1 MLQIVIILGWLV
13 AFGLVMYFAPQA
25 IKHRLL
31 GRRQRKL
38 RFRKV
43 REFIK
48 HHHFDRKRRRW
59 VRSVDGVEVIDEASE
74 DHWFMLT
81 ILGWLLF
88 VVWEVYWL
96 FEVEERFRN
105 STRPWGLPYPSLF
118 FVLVVVPLAVYLF
131 FRRRRMRRSARV
143 PEEAFYGQQARIT
156 SGGTQ

>member
-1 MLQIVIILGWLV
+1 MLQIAITLGWLI
-13 AFGLVMYFAPQA
+13 AFGLMAYLAPQV
-25 IKHRLL
+25 IKHRSS

-74 DHWFMLT
+74 DYWFMLT
-81 ILGWLLF
+81 ILGWFLF

-96 FEVEERFRN
+96 LEIVERF
-105 STRPWGLPYPSLF
+105 SVSAKPLELPYPSLF
-118 FVLVVVPLAVYLF
+118 VVLVVLPLAVYLF
-131 FRRRRMRRSARV
+131 FRRRRMRRSARI
-143 PEEAFYGQQARIT
+143 PEGAFYGQQAR
-156 SGGTQ
+156 SQPRE

>member
-1 MLQIVIILGWLV
+1 MLQIVVILGWLV
-13 AFGLVMYFAPQA
+13 AFGMVMCFAPQA
-25 IKHRLL
+25 IKHRLS

-74 DHWFMLT
+74 DRWFMLT

-88 VVWEVYWL
+88 VVWEGYWL
-96 FEVEERFRN
+96 SEIVERFSI
-105 STRPWGLPYPSLF
+105 STKPLQLPYPSLF
-118 FVLVVVPLAVYLF
+118 FVLVVAPLVVYLF
-131 FRRRRMRRSARV
+131 FRRRRMRRSARI
-143 PEEAFYGQQARIT
+143 PEEAFYGQQAR
-156 SGGTQ
+156 

>member
-13 AFGLVMYFAPQA
+13 AFGMVIYFAPQA
-25 IKHRLL
+25 IKHRLS

-74 DHWFMLT
+74 DYWFMLT
-81 ILGWLLF
+81 ILGWFLF

-96 FEVEERFRN
+96 LEIVERF
-105 STRPWGLPYPSLF
+105 SVSAKPLELPYPSLF
-118 FVLVVVPLAVYLF
+118 VVLVVLPLAIYLF
-131 FRRRRMRRSARV
+131 FRRRRMRRSARI
-143 PEEAFYGQQARIT
+143 PEGAFYGQQAR
-156 SGGTQ
+156 SQPRE

>member
-13 AFGLVMYFAPQA
+13 AFAMVMYFAPQA

-74 DHWFMLT
+74 DRWFMLT

-88 VVWEVYWL
+88 VVWEGYWL
-96 FEVEERFRN
+96 SEIVERFSI
-105 STRPWGLPYPSLF
+105 STKPLQLPYPSLF
-118 FVLVVVPLAVYLF
+118 FVLVVAPLIVYLF
-131 FRRRRMRRSARV
+131 FRRRRMRRSARI
-143 PEEAFYGQQARIT
+143 PEEAFYG
-156 SGGTQ
+156 